1 VIANRSVA
9 GSEPHFFEKEVVWVC
24 IPQDSE
30 DVALL
35 AGAIV
40 HNLYN
45 RAVKSRRGTYFL
57 VDEAGSTITI
67 ENLDRYL
74 QVGRGLGA
82 YFFLMLQDVSQLQD
96 KIGAAKTRSFLGN
109 AGVQF
114 WGKSQAPETARYVS
128 ELSGNVQVRR
138 AIYEHDGSERALKQ
152 MFSAKG
158 APFMMREE
166 TRAGLLPEHVHG
178 LPKGWWYAY
187 EGDSHA
193 VELLMR
199 SRAGPYR

>member
-57 VDEAGSTITI
+57 VDAPCSR
-67 ENLDRYL
+67 N
-74 QVGRGLGA
+74 A
-82 YFFLMLQDVSQLQD
+82 SPCP
-96 KIGAAKTRSFLGN
+96 ARSM
-109 AGVQF
+109 
-114 WGKSQAPETARYVS
+114 P
-128 ELSGNVQVRR
+128 
-138 AIYEHDGSERALKQ
+138 
-152 MFSAKG
+152 
-158 APFMMREE
+158 
-166 TRAGLLPEHVHG
+166 
-178 LPKGWWYAY
+178 
-187 EGDSHA
+187 
-193 VELLMR
+193 
-199 SRAGPYR
+199 